1 MEKRLEPMIASKLC
15 LTARIF
21 LSVMILLTF
30 LYLTKEKMAAEEIVQ
45 IVIATVKQSERS
57 L

>member
-1 MEKRLEPMIASKLC
+1 MIASKLC

-45 IVIATVKQSERS
+45 TVFATVKQSERS